1 MFSRASNGKK
11 FFQSQEIRDLLGDDF
26 VTNQFMLKS
35 ELRWKT
41 SAWSDLSSLLLQ
53 NRIIPILEREGLAE
67 Y

>member
-11 FFQSQEIRDLLGDDF
+11 FFESQEIKDLLGDDF

-41 SAWSDLSSLLLQ
+41 SSWSDLSMSSLLL
-53 NRIIPILEREGLAE
+53 
-67 Y
+67 